1 MFDLLLSTIRNLIYN
16 LYRIKSRR
24 LCPQKVDT
32 AENVFQ
38 NWGVPCNYQVRDLV
52 WCTGVA
58 ICSCLLVIS
67 VCLLVVYSRLFVIV
81 VGCCVLW
88 WFVVVCG
95 RLLVVCGCLLVVCGR
110 LLVVRGCLLVF
121 CGRLLVIWGA
131 LWWFVVVACFSNY
144 DNQLIHEQRYILFL
158 CLRFSD
164 LMLSIAIW

>member
-58 ICSCLLVIS
+58 VCSCLLVIS

-81 VGCCVLW
+81 VGCCGLW
-88 WFVVVCG
+88 WFVVVCW
-95 RLLVVCGCLLVVCGR
+95 L
-110 LLVVRGCLLVF
+110 
-121 CGRLLVIWGA
+121 
-131 LWWFVVVACFSNY
+131 FVVVCWYSAVVYWWFEVLCGGLWLLPALVTTIINWFMNKDTYSSFAW
-144 DNQLIHEQRYILFL
+144 DFLIWCSVLQFGN
-158 CLRFSD
+158 
-164 LMLSIAIW
+164 WK